1 MLPYEPRIHHLK
13 ARPPV
18 FLEHVVMRRTEPS
31 CHASVDLL
39 VDLCADY
46 AFGDSE
52 IEIGLKSEP
61 KLGRNTEVFAQSQR
75 GVGSDSAFPVHNSA
89 DAAGW
94 NSDFP
99 GESIDTDVHW
109 LHELLEKNLSRMN
122 RIEQF
127 FARHKSSLVI
137 VDDFDVV
144 SVAIFPNEA
153 NAPLT
158 INANA
163 MLALAVASQCFQAV
177 ARGSQQVLQRSR
189 TMEVQQLPARDSLKG
204 PKAGNLQVSE

>member
-1 MLPYEPRIHHLK
+1 MQGMER
-13 ARPPV
+13 
-18 FLEHVVMRRTEPS
+18 S

-75 GVGSDSAFPVHNSA
+75 GVSSDSSFPIHNSA

-99 GESIDTDVHW
+99 GESIDADVHW
-109 LHELLEKNLSRMN
+109 LHELLEKNLSGMDRVK
-122 RIEQF
+122 QF
-127 FARHKSSLVI
+127 LVRHKSSLMI
-137 VDDFDVV
+137 VDDLDVV

-153 NAPLT
+153 NAPLI
-158 INANA
+158 INSNA
-163 MLALAVASQCFQAV
+163 MLTLAFASQRFQAI

>member
-1 MLPYEPRIHHLK
+1 
-13 ARPPV
+13 
-18 FLEHVVMRRTEPS
+18 
-31 CHASVDLL
+31 VDLL

-75 GVGSDSAFPVHNSA
+75 GVGSNSAFPVHNSA

-109 LHELLEKNLSRMN
+109 LHELPEKNLSGMDRVK
-122 RIEQF
+122 QF
-127 FARHKSSLVI
+127 LVRHKSSSMR
-137 VDDFDVV
+137 VDDLDVV
-144 SVAIFPNEA
+144 SVAIFPHDA
-153 NAPLT
+153 NAPLI
-158 INANA
+158 INSIA
-163 MLALAVASQCFQAV
+163 MSILAVASQCFQAI
-177 ARGSQQVLQRSR
+177 ARGSQQI
-189 TMEVQQLPARDSLKG
+189 P
-204 PKAGNLQVSE
+204 

>member
-1 MLPYEPRIHHLK
+1 MSSDLPLDPRPASFSVNSCEKETSEEEVTSDERFFLIMLSCGSRQ
-13 ARPPV
+13 
-18 FLEHVVMRRTEPS
+18 PS
-31 CHASVDLL
+31 CHASVDLF

-52 IEIGLKSEP
+52 IEIALKSEP
-61 KLGRNTEVFAQSQR
+61 KLGRNTKVFAQSQR

-109 LHELLEKNLSRMN
+109 LHELLEKNLSGMDRVK
-122 RIEQF
+122 QF
-127 FARHKSSLVI
+127 FVRHRSSLMI
-137 VDDFDVV
+137 VDDLDVV

-153 NAPLT
+153 NAPLI

-163 MLALAVASQCFQAV
+163 MLTLAVASQRFQAV
-177 ARGSQQVLQRSR
+177 ARGSQQVPQRSCA
-189 TMEVQQLPARDSLKG
+189 MEVQ
-204 PKAGNLQVSE
+204 